1 MIVFSLVVP
10 ILLFIFNILKSR
22 NTIIYRITIIYLYI
36 LAGLNIY
43 TPDYKSYEILYTY
56 CDSAWARK
64 AYEFGFVQLCIFFK
78 GIGASYQEFRMI
90 FALIYVIIIN
100 FTILRLSNRPNFTLA
115 MYLLW
120 PFIPFVSGIRFA
132 MASAIV
138 CFSIPFLIKNT
149 KSGIIQYI
157 IGISIAALFH
167 ISTLFYLLFIF
178 FRKRINKYQYAAAFL
193 FIIIISC
200 ILGSNSLGSYIFRIF
215 DDGFW
220 AHKLGKW
227 LSMSSR
233 EYEHRFNIL
242 GLLANS
248 FFIVIFYILINF
260 MGRYIIN
267 SIPYDKE
274 HINMDKND
282 ETYFRRITLYKN
294 TSFCLLFTIPAYIV
308 STEYQRL
315 LYGILLIYYS
325 LWGEFIYRKIKI
337 ENDNRLS
344 YCFITFITI
353 ILMISFYIYSTPSH
367 DVFATLYDNMLFR

>member
-193 FIIIISC
+193 LIIII
-200 ILGSNSLGSYIFRIF
+200 R
-215 DDGFW
+215 
-220 AHKLGKW
+220 
-227 LSMSSR
+227 R
-233 EYEHRFNIL
+233 T
-242 GLLANS
+242 LL
-248 FFIVIFYILINF
+248 
-260 MGRYIIN
+260 
-267 SIPYDKE
+267 
-274 HINMDKND
+274 
-282 ETYFRRITLYKN
+282 
-294 TSFCLLFTIPAYIV
+294 
-308 STEYQRL
+308 
-315 LYGILLIYYS
+315 
-325 LWGEFIYRKIKI
+325 
-337 ENDNRLS
+337 
-344 YCFITFITI
+344 
-353 ILMISFYIYSTPSH
+353 
-367 DVFATLYDNMLFR
+367 